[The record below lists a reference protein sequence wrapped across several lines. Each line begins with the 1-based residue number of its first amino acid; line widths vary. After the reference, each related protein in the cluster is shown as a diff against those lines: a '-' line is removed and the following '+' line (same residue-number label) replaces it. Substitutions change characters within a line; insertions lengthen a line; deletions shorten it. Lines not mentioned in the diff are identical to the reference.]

1 MEQTLWNWVFG
12 VINLVLGA
20 FLKWLYDAHKELRD
34 ADKELAEKVSKIEVL
49 VAGQYITREEFE
61 RAVQRIF
68 DKLDHIEMKIQK

>member
-1 MEQTLWNWVFG
+1 MEQTFINWLYGIATLLITAV
-12 VINLVLGA
+12 V
-20 FLKWLYDAHKELRD
+20 KWLWAAHKGLQ
-34 ADKELAEKVSKIEVL
+34 ATDKELAEKVSKIEVL

>member
-1 MEQTLWNWVFG
+1 MEQTFINWLYGIATLLITAV
-12 VINLVLGA
+12 V
-20 FLKWLYDAHKELRD
+20 KWLWAAHKDLQ
-34 ADKELAEKVSKIEVL
+34 ATDKELAEKVSKIEIL

>member
-1 MEQTLWNWVFG
+1 MFG
-12 VINLVLGA
+12 IANIALGA
-20 FLKWLYDAHKELRD
+20 FLKWMYDSHKELRD
-34 ADKELAEKVSKIEVL
+34 ADKDLADKVGKIEVL